1 MNEFEL
7 YSLNRVVNKYSS
19 KELSDI
25 MNESTIY
32 MLNNLTRENMALRRD
47 GTILKL
53 VMRQIVED
61 LEKTKDNEKYI
72 EWIKENCNLDLYS
85 EQDTDELEEINR
97 KRTYKYI
104 STKRMLQNEFSNASN
119 SIEANTIYRIAKKLR
134 IDIFS

>member
-1 MNEFEL
+1 
-7 YSLNRVVNKYSS
+7 
-19 KELSDI
+19 

-61 LEKTKDNEKYI
+61 LKKEKGNEKYI
-72 EWIKENCNLDLYS
+72 EWIKENCNLNLYS
-85 EQDTDELEEINR
+85 EKDTDELEEINR

-104 STKRMLQNEFSNASN
+104 STKRMLQNEFYNAAN

>member
-7 YSLNRVVNKYSS
+7 NSLNRVVNKYSN
-19 KELSDI
+19 KELGDI

-47 GTILKL
+47 DTILKL

-61 LEKTKDNEKYI
+61 LKKEKGNEKYI

-85 EQDTDELEEINR
+85 EKDTDELEEINR

-104 STKRMLQNEFSNASN
+104 STKRMLQNEFYNAAN

>member
-7 YSLNRVVNKYSS
+7 NSLNRVINKYSS

-61 LEKTKDNEKYI
+61 LEKEEGNEKYI

-104 STKRMLQNEFSNASN
+104 STKRMLQNEFSNATN
-119 SIEANTIYRIAKKLR
+119 TIEANTIYRIAKKLR